1 MKEEGGLPIAEVRF
15 FMAGATQVEMTKP
28 NPTGENGW
36 LLDKAWLAFL
46 EMSSRFE
53 VFKGF
58 DDEMAANIDKWEE
71 IYNNIKPQSGKLI
84 WPGKWNNL
92 PLLQKTIVMSILRTD
107 KVIPMIQKIVKK
119 QPELGKPYIT
129 PPSNDMEEIF
139 DDSTNKQPIMIVLS
153 PGADPMTDIR
163 NLSNAKKI
171 KFESLSLGQGQAP
184 KAIREIKKA

>member
-1 MKEEGGLPIAEVRF
+1 
-15 FMAGATQVEMTKP
+15 MTKP
-28 NPTGENGW
+28 NPTGEGGW
-36 LLDKAWLAFL
+36 LLDKSWLSFL
-46 EMSSRFE
+46 EMSSRFK
-53 VFKGF
+53 VFSGF
-58 DDEMAANIDKWEE
+58 DDDFARDIDKWQE
-71 IYNNIKPQSGKLI
+71 IYDNVKPQSGKLT

-92 PLLQKTIVMSILRTD
+92 SLLHRTIVISILRPD

-129 PPSNDMEEIF
+129 PPANDMEEIF

-171 KFESLSLGQGQAP
+171 KFESLSLGQG
-184 KAIREIKKA
+184 